1 MLQNEVKKGAD
12 HVVGMKEEVGYIDV
26 SQTKITTNLLG
37 FVCLLCDPRV
47 GGIHMGLKQLV
58 LPEGGRADSTLVGK
72 VGGFEGLVVV
82 LGHVVQQLPLVN
94 LKI

>member
-1 MLQNEVKKGAD
+1 
-12 HVVGMKEEVGYIDV
+12 
-26 SQTKITTNLLG
+26 
-37 FVCLLCDPRV
+37 
-47 GGIHMGLKQLV
+47 MGLKQLV